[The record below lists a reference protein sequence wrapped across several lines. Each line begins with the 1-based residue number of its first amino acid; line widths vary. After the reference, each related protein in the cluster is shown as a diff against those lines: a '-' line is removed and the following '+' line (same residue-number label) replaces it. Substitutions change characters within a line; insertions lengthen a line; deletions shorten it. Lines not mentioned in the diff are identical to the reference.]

1 MDASSLDRSVQVL
14 RQRKDVWARLPMAR
28 KVDYLDSI
36 ARQYPAV
43 AAFQVAAS
51 NRAKGIEEGTPRSG
65 EEWAHPYLVVRLL
78 RLLRATLQQV
88 AAGGRVSLPSGVLRT
103 RANGQLVVR
112 VFPLS
117 VVDQLLFQG
126 FRGEI
131 WMQPGVTPDNLA
143 EHMAGSVRAGE
154 AGGKVALVLGAGNV
168 ASIGP
173 ADLVHK
179 LFVEGQV
186 CLFKHNPVTDYLGPV
201 IDEAFADLI
210 RDGFLR
216 VAHGGSDV
224 GDYLCRH
231 PGIDEIHLT
240 GSDRTYEAIV
250 FGPGEEG
257 RRRKTENQ
265 PHLTKRFTC
274 ELGNASPVIVVPGP
288 WSDSDIRFHAVNIAT
303 QLIVNCGFNCLS
315 ARVLILPK
323 DWPQAR
329 DLMRVLREVFSYA
342 AQRKAY
348 YPGAEAHYDRV
359 VAANP
364 TAEPIGSRSLGVLPY
379 TLVPDLDPADR
390 DNPCFAGEC
399 FMPLLAQT
407 SLPGESAAEYLANAV
422 EFCNR
427 TLWGTLCGSIIVHP
441 WVQGLLGG
449 ALEEAIAALRY
460 GTVAVN
466 QWTALGYLWGSPTW
480 GAWPGHAPNDIQ
492 SGVGAVHNTFLFDKP
507 EKSVIYGP
515 FRVWPKPAWFVTNR
529 QTHRVFL
536 RLFELERSP
545 SPWKAMRIAL
555 TAVSG

>member
-1 MDASSLDRSVQVL
+1 MDASSLDQSVEAL
-14 RQRKDVWARLPMAR
+14 RQRKDDWARLPMAR
-28 KVDYLDSI
+28 KLDYLDSI
-36 ARQYPAV
+36 ARRYAAV
-43 AAFQVAAS
+43 ARFQVTAS
-51 NRAKGIEEGTPRSG
+51 NRAKGIEEGTRRSG
-65 EEWAHPYLVVRLL
+65 EEWAHAYVVVRLL
-78 RLLRATLQQV
+78 RLLRTTLQQV
-88 AAGGRVSLPSGVLRT
+88 AAKGRVSLPGGALRT
-103 RANGQLVVR
+103 RANGQLVAR

-131 WMQPGVTPDNLA
+131 WMQPGVTRENLA
-143 EHMAGSVRAGE
+143 EHMAGSVRAG
-154 AGGKVALVLGAGNV
+154 AAAGKVALVLGAGNV

-186 CLFKHNPVTDYLGPV
+186 CLFKHNPVLDYLGPV
-201 IDEAFADLI
+201 IEEAFADLI

-216 VAHGGSDV
+216 VTSGGSDA

-250 FGPGEEG
+250 FGGGEEG
-257 RRRKTENQ
+257 RRRKAENR

-303 QLIVNCGFNCLS
+303 QVIVNCGFNCLS

-323 DWPQAR
+323 SWPRAR
-329 DLMRVLREVFSYA
+329 DLMNALREVFSSA
-342 AQRKAY
+342 AQRKAF

-364 TAEPIGSRSLGVLPY
+364 AAQLIGSRSPGVLPY
-379 TLVPDLDPADR
+379 TLAPDLDPADR

-407 SLPGESAAEYLANAV
+407 SLPGESAAGYLANAV

-427 TLWGTLCGSIIVHP
+427 TLWGTLSGSIIVHP
-441 WVQGLLGG
+441 SAQRLLGG
-449 ALEEAIAALRY
+449 ALEEAISALHY
-460 GTVAVN
+460 GTVSVN
-466 QWTALGYLWGSPTW
+466 QWTALGYLWGSTTW
-480 GAWPGHAPNDIQ
+480 GAWPGHTPSDIQ
-492 SGVGAVHNTFLFDKP
+492 SGVGSVHNAFLFDKP
-507 EKSVIYGP
+507 EKSVVYGP
-515 FRVWPKPAWFVTNR
+515 FRVWPKPSWFVTNR
-529 QTHRVFL
+529 QTHRVFP

-545 SPWKAMRIAL
+545 SLWKALRIAL